1 MNALHLSKSKY
12 CALWQCPKLAWLKK
26 YKPELQTIDEA
37 TLAIMKTGSE
47 VGDLAMGL
55 FGDFVEVTAYDGEK
69 LNLKRMIEAT
79 KAEVDRGTP
88 IICEASFSYNGLY
101 CAVDILKKEDG
112 GWAIYEVKSS
122 THSERE
128 IYAADVAFQKYIL
141 EHCGVNVT
149 GTYLVVIN
157 IEYMFD
163 GELKLDEF
171 FRVADVSEAVAE
183 KSREVEELLLIAERY
198 LNKPAEPP
206 IDLSMACHKPYVC
219 SYWAYCTREL
229 PKPNVFDLINMHFDK
244 KLSRYYAGAV
254 SFEELWKSKFYHNP
268 IQLRQIDCTL
278 HHRGDVVIVEEIRK
292 FVSTLKYPLYF
303 LDFETVQ
310 YAVPRYIG
318 SKPYEQIPFQYSL
331 HYIEREGGELTFDD
345 IDAIA
350 NQYFDTSAKK
360 INVQT
365 VQSVI
370 EEQYGGELHHREFLA
385 EAGTDPRRAIAEALC
400 RDIPKDACVTAYNK
414 SFECGRLKYLAGLFP
429 DLAEHLMSIRENI
442 VDLLDP
448 FKSGWYYNSAMGK
461 SFSIKSVL
469 PALFP
474 DDPELNYHNL
484 EDIHNGSEAMNAF
497 PAMEHM
503 EPEELERTR
512 RNLLKYCELDTLA
525 MVKIWE
531 RLKEVSKE

>member
-69 LNLKRMIEAT
+69 LDLTKMIEAT
-79 KAEVDRGTP
+79 KAEMDRGTP

-101 CAVDILKKEDG
+101 CAVDILKKENG

-128 IYAADVAFQKYIL
+128 VYAADVAFQKYVL

-163 GELKLDEF
+163 GTLKLDEF
-171 FRVADVSEAVAE
+171 FCVADVSEAAAE

-198 LNKPAEPP
+198 LNKPDEPP

-219 SYWAYCTREL
+219 PYWAYCTREL

-278 HHRGDVVIVEEIRK
+278 HHCGDVVIVEEIRK

-331 HYIEREGGELTFDD
+331 HYIERED
-345 IDAIA
+345 
-350 NQYFDTSAKK
+350 
-360 INVQT
+360 
-365 VQSVI
+365 
-370 EEQYGGELHHREFLA
+370 GELHHREFLA

-414 SFECGRLKYLAGLFP
+414 SFECGRLKYLAELFP

-448 FKSGWYYNSAMGK
+448 FKSGWYYNPAMGK

-503 EPEELERTR
+503 EPEELKRTR